1 MKNIEK
7 YENKINQSIWTVKQ
21 DKSIGRKMKMER
33 KHTVVKDT
41 DRVRA
46 QLRIPLVGHVA
57 PNVDQVHVLE
67 IFLKKVPEK

>member
-1 MKNIEK
+1 LKNIGK
-7 YENKINQSIWTVKQ
+7 KNQSVYELLKRTKVLVERWRWN
-21 DKSIGRKMKMER
+21 GRL
-33 KHTVVKDT
+33 TVVKDT